1 MTPEVATHP
10 SVLAVTGLI
19 IALASLLLNVFIVP
33 GGIYLM
39 RAFVREEIK
48 LHDGTEHAHPN
59 LKSADRLAEKLDA
72 LGVAL
77 TRNFD
82 ELGRQIGNLRLEL
95 SEGMAKQSQE
105 RREEIESAIR
115 DHEIRENEN
124 QRRIVE
130 EAKQIASVERR
141 VRK

>member
-1 MTPEVATHP
+1 MPELVGHP
-10 SVLAVTGLI
+10 STLAVAGLI

-59 LKSADRLAEKLDA
+59 LKAADRLAEKLDA

-77 TRNFD
+77 TRSFD
-82 ELGRQIGNLRLEL
+82 ELGKQISTLRLEL
-95 SEGMAKQSQE
+95 SEGMAQQSKE
-105 RREEIESAIR
+105 RREEIAHAISE
-115 DHEIRENEN
+115 HEGRETEN
-124 QRRIVE
+124 NRRIVE
-130 EAKQIASVERR
+130 EAKQIASIERR
-141 VRK
+141 KSR

>member
-1 MTPEVATHP
+1 MTPELVAHP
-10 SVLAVTGLI
+10 SMLALAGFIV
-19 IALASLLLNVFIVP
+19 ALASLLLNVFIVP

-59 LKSADRLAEKLDA
+59 LKAADRLGEKLDE
-72 LGVAL
+72 LGRAL

-82 ELGRQIGNLRLEL
+82 ELGRQINSLRLEL

-105 RREEIESAIR
+105 RHDDIEAAIR
-115 DHEIRENEN
+115 DHEGREVEN
-124 QRRIVE
+124 NKRILE
-130 EAKQIASVERR
+130 EAKAIAVLERR
-141 VRK
+141 KK